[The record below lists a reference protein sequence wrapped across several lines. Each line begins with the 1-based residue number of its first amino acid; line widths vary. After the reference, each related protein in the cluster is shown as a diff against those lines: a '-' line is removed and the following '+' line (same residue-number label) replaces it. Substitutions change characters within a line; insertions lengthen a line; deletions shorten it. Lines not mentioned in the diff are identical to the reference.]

1 MRRRRTA
8 VVVLTLAL
16 GVWAS
21 GDAVGIAQGLKD
33 HRIAILDNC
42 LPGDPGWDPTGGCTL
57 KAKEGDVSFAE
68 FGALLVSPLTQPPF
82 GHLIGHPS
90 WRNEP
95 SYSSIEAHKTI
106 DVKNEGGRAHSFTE
120 VANYGGGFV
129 APLNIGLTAAP
140 ECDPALVTVL
150 PPGASDRIAG
160 LAPGLHKFQCCIH
173 PWMRAAVRIN

>member
-1 MRRRRTA
+1 VIA
-8 VVVLTLAL
+8 VTLAL

-21 GDAVGIAQGLKD
+21 GDVVGLADGLTD
-33 HRIAILDNC
+33 HTIKILDNC

-57 KAKEGDVSFAE
+57 KEQEGDVPFAE

-82 GHLIGHPS
+82 GQLIGHPS

-95 SYSSIEAHKTI
+95 SYSSLDARKNI
-106 DVKNEGGRAHSFTE
+106 DVKNDGGRAHSFTE

-129 APLNIGLTAAP
+129 APLNIGLSMAP
-140 ECDPALVTVL
+140 ECNPALVTVL
-150 PPGASDRIAG
+150 QPGDNERISG

-173 PWMRAAVRIN
+173 PWMRAAVRINEP